1 MTNKLSLLAIAAASA
16 LALTACGGGGDGGSS
31 STAGSSGGTTTTPA
45 QTVTGT
51 VATPQYGGTSA
62 QLAAFTTLNQYR
74 TQCGF
79 PALQENTVLDQSA
92 AAHAKYMGLN
102 NTITDFEVS
111 TNPGYTGV
119 TQADRAAAAGFPV
132 TQNGTGGNAGHTA
145 TAGTMTDAQYG
156 QDMLNALLAGVYHS
170 AGLMYPVNTI
180 GIGTY
185 TTQSTTS
192 GITYSTQWG
201 SFVLLNPQSQPL
213 SQTPITF
220 PCNGVTGVPYMS
232 TGENPTPPNV
242 SAGGWGTPVVLMG
255 NSSDVIVLQSA
266 TMSPTASSSTVIS
279 LQLLDSG
286 RDPNKWIQPYMAVA
300 YPASPLSPN
309 TAYSVSINGTV
320 NGAPFSRNFTFTTG
334 NVAG

>member
-1 MTNKLSLLAIAAASA
+1 MNNKLSLLAIAAAST
-16 LALTACGGGGDGGSS
+16 LALTACGGGGGGDGGSS
-31 STAGSSGGTTTTPA
+31 STGTTTDGTTST

-51 VATPQYGGTSA
+51 VSTPQYGGTSA

-79 PALQENTVLDQSA
+79 PALQENTFLDQSA

-102 NTITDFEVS
+102 NTITDFEAS
-111 TNPGYTGV
+111 TNPGFTGV
-119 TQADRAAAAGFPV
+119 TQSDRAKVAGFPA
-132 TQNGTGGNAGHTA
+132 TQNGTGGNAGQTA
-145 TAGTMTDAQYG
+145 TAGSLTDAQYG

-180 GIGTY
+180 GIGIY

-201 SFVLLNPQSQPL
+201 SFVLLNPQSQTL

-220 PCNGVTGVPYMS
+220 PCNGVSGVPYMS

-242 SAGGWGTPVVLMG
+242 SASGWGTPVVLMG
-255 NSSDVIVLQSA
+255 NSSDSIVLQSG
-266 TMSPTASSSTVIS
+266 TMSPTSSSSTVIS
-279 LQLLDSG
+279 LQLLDSA
-286 RDPNKWIQPYMAVA
+286 RDSNKWIQPYMAVA

-309 TAYSVSINGTV
+309 TTYSVSINGTV

-334 NVAG
+334 NVVG